1 MSAATRSLDDLDRLA
16 FRLARVIRQH
26 YPQLMTQGFTLIDL
40 EERLL
45 PFRETRREMADSGT
59 ESWERAMLRLLA
71 GEREILAT
79 EPSLRDACRQALA
92 LPSPTL
98 ALVRGWSNSLLSMG
112 VQADSAD
119 VAQPAGKA
127 GLARCCHFCGGRVPE
142 GRRITFCPHCGLDMT
157 KRQCPA
163 CSTELEASWRF
174 CVTCGRGAETTP
186 DTEQLPPV
194 RSAPLM
200 RVAS

>member
-45 PFRETRREMADSGT
+45 PFRETRREMADSGA

-71 GEREILAT
+71 GERDILDT

-92 LPSPTL
+92 RPSPTL
-98 ALVRGWSNSLLSMG
+98 ALVRGWSTSLLSMG
-112 VQADSAD
+112 VQADSAA
-119 VAQPAGKA
+119 VAPPAGKPGA
-127 GLARCCHFCGGRVPE
+127 AHCCRYCGGRVPE

-163 CSTELEASWRF
+163 CSTELDASWRF
-174 CVTCGRGAETTP
+174 CVTCGRGVDTNP

-194 RSAPLM
+194 RLAPLM